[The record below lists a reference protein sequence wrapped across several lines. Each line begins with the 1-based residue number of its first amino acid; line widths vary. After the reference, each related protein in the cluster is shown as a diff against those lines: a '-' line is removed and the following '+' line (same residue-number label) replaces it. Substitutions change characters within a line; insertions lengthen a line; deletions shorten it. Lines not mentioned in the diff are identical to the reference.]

1 MNNGKRTTE
10 NSPDDDLWFLDH
22 DFLTADPVE
31 GFQRIVDADNKI
43 AKRTLE
49 ECHQESQLV
58 AMSLALMYS
67 IIKGY
72 YQDHEDWKDQIWLR
86 VAMELASSAWN
97 YLSLVRHSILL
108 GYYGEAQS
116 LRKSWFERIT
126 RAYLMLGSQ
135 DEQLADRWLQ
145 GNLANQTEVNTLIKS
160 KMQDDNSGAAM
171 YESLKAKWRY
181 LNEHSHPDV
190 ESLLWRTLY
199 ANTQLFETDR
209 RAALIEVVGDNPVL
223 GGLAGRDRQKAAL
236 LRLTEDI
243 IFSCSTL
250 VLIATNRD
258 EWGAEI
264 ERFEQRRNEL
274 LAEIDGSSGANDS
287 QTDEVNSPD

>member
-1 MNNGKRTTE
+1 MD
-10 NSPDDDLWFLDH
+10 S

-31 GFQRIVDADNKI
+31 GFQRIVEADKKI

-49 ECHQESQLV
+49 ECRQESRLV
-58 AMSLALMYS
+58 AMSLALMSS

-86 VAMELASSAWN
+86 VSMELASSAWN

-135 DEQLADRWLQ
+135 DEELAERWLQ
-145 GNLANQTEVNTLIKS
+145 GNLANQKEVNTLIES
-160 KMQDDNSGAAM
+160 KMQDDESGEAM
-171 YESLKAKWRY
+171 YASLKAKWAY
-181 LNEHSHPDV
+181 LNEQSHPDV

-199 ANTQLFETDR
+199 GNTQLFETDR

-223 GGLAGRDRQKAAL
+223 GGLAGKDRQKAAL

-243 IFSCSTL
+243 LFSCSAL

-258 EWGAEI
+258 EWDSEI
-264 ERFEQRRNEL
+264 ELFEKRRNEL
-274 LAEIDGSSGANDS
+274 LAEIDATSGSGDS
-287 QTDEVNSPD
+287 RADE